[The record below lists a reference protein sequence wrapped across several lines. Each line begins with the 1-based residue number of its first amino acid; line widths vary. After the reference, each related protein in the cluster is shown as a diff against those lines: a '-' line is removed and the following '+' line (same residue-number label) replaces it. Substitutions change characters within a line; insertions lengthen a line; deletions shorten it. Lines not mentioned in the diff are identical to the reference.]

1 MKLKKA
7 LSGVLCMAMICL
19 LLPVMPQSG
28 QAATVGSIEPVKIG
42 DTQVKVNFNDD
53 AKKGEQY
60 EVRVNGTVVNKGVL
74 DSAED
79 IYTQMY
85 FNLGVNGAEYKAKAG
100 DKIEFYV
107 ADKNG
112 ALALGGSV
120 TVAGNREAKLPTSMT
135 ASSQSVAASDDASVK
150 LNFDK
155 DFVAGTNDKISVA
168 PFNSQNEPLEAY
180 EVPIPAGVSGSL
192 TVQLANSAKT
202 AYYIVSFVPGNG
214 QASPVNAIKI
224 TVTEGSGGEGEGG
237 DDQQD
242 ILDKAVDMIFM
253 YPSTAISLGES
264 VTPTIKLVD
273 AEGKETV
280 YTGSEAI
287 FSYSGDAVAE
297 GTFDSKG
304 RFTVSSNQKLEGS
317 KIQVTCMLHSFSKT
331 VELTVQKSDKSLLLT
346 PGTAGCGASRTVT
359 FQLAN
364 GSGDR
369 LYLLWKPTVAQVVM
383 KTIDGTAAKLAGTVT
398 DLSNITS
405 TGEGKL
411 LISSDVPTEIELSII
426 LRDNDGH
433 FYETGISKFK
443 FTEEGADAV
452 KVVLNIDSYDYTV
465 NGVSKRSDTKPVIQN
480 NRTFV
485 PFRLLAETLGG
496 CEVNYDP
503 STNQVTATDGVTNIV
518 MTVGSKEYTVNGVKK
533 TMDVSPYVNSD
544 YRTMVPLRVMAENFG
559 CTVEPVTAPNGSI
572 SVVFER

>member
-7 LSGVLCMAMICL
+7 LSGILCMAMICL

-28 QAATVGSIEPVKIG
+28 EAATVGSIEPVKVG
-42 DTQVKVNFNDD
+42 DSRIVVNLND
-53 AKKGEQY
+53 AKEGDNF
-60 EVRVNGTVVNKGVL
+60 EVRVNGVKVNSGDL
-74 DSAED
+74 YSED
-79 IYTQMY
+79 GAYKQMY
-85 FNLGVNGAEYKAKAG
+85 FGLGPGYKAKAG
-100 DKIEFYV
+100 DKIQFLIEDANGAFGPAAEVSV
-107 ADKNG
+107 AD
-112 ALALGGSV
+112 
-120 TVAGNREAKLPTSMT
+120 NREAKLPTSMT
-135 ASSQSVAASDDASVK
+135 AASSTVQASDNASVK

-155 DFVAGTNDKISVA
+155 DFVAGTDDKIRVT
-168 PFNSQNEPLEAY
+168 PFDSKDTKLEAY
-180 EVPIPAGVSGSL
+180 EMPIPAGASDSVV
-192 TVQLANSAKT
+192 VQLTNSAKT
-202 AYYIVSFVPGNG
+202 AYYVIEFVPGNG
-214 QASPVNAIKI
+214 EPSLVNSLKI
-224 TVTEGSGGEGEGG
+224 TVTEGSGGEGG
-237 DDQQD
+237 DSGDQQD
-242 ILDKAVDMIFM
+242 ILDKAVDMIFV
-253 YPSTAISLGES
+253 YPSTSVSLGES

-273 AEGKETV
+273 AEGKQTV

-287 FSYSGDAVAE
+287 FSYSGEAVSE

-346 PGTAGCGASRTVT
+346 PGTAGCGASRSVT

-383 KTIDGTAAKLAGTVT
+383 KTVDGTNAKLAGTVT
-398 DLSNITS
+398 DISNITS

-411 LISSDVPTEIELSII
+411 LISSDVPAEVEITLI

-452 KVVLNIDSYDYTV
+452 KVVLNIGSYNYSV
-465 NGVSKRSDTKPVIQN
+465 NGVYKTTDTKPVIMN

-496 CEVNYDP
+496 CEVKYDQ
-503 STNQVTATDGVTNIV
+503 TTKTVTATDGTTNIV

-533 TMDVSPYVNSD
+533 TMDVAPFANSD
-544 YRTMVPLRVMAENFG
+544 YRTMVPLRVLAESFG
-559 CTVEPVTAPNGSI
+559 CTVEPVKDAQGNI
-572 SVVFER
+572 SVVFERK

>member
-7 LSGVLCMAMICL
+7 LSGILCMAMICL

-28 QAATVGSIEPVKIG
+28 EAATVGSIEPVKVG
-42 DTQVKVNFNDD
+42 DSQIVVNLNG
-53 AKKGEQY
+53 AKKGDNF
-60 EVRVNGTVVNKGVL
+60 EVRVNGVKVNSGDL
-74 DSAED
+74 DSKD
-79 IYTQMY
+79 GVYKQM
-85 FNLGVNGAEYKAKAG
+85 FFGLGPGYKAKAG
-100 DKIEFYV
+100 DKIQFLIED
-107 ADKNG
+107 ANG
-112 ALALGGSV
+112 AFGPGAEV
-120 TVAGNREAKLPTSMT
+120 TVGGDRDAKLPTSMT
-135 ASSQSVAASDDASVK
+135 AASSTVQASDDASVK

-155 DFVAGTNDKISVA
+155 DFVAGTDDKIRVT
-168 PFNSQNEPLEAY
+168 PFDSKDTKLEAY
-180 EVPIPAGVSGSL
+180 EMPIPAGASDSVV
-192 TVQLANSAKT
+192 VQLTNSAKT
-202 AYYIVSFVPGNG
+202 AYYVIEFVPGNS
-214 QASPVNAIKI
+214 ASPVNSLKI
-224 TVTEGSGGEGEGG
+224 TVTEGSGGEGG
-237 DDQQD
+237 DSGDQQD
-242 ILDKAVDMIFM
+242 ILDKAVDMIFV
-253 YPSTAISLGES
+253 YPSTSVSLGES

-273 AEGKETV
+273 AEGKQTV

-287 FSYSGDAVAE
+287 FSYSGEAVSE

-346 PGTAGCGASRTVT
+346 PGTAGCGASRSVT

-383 KTIDGTAAKLAGTVT
+383 KTVDGTNAKLAGTVT
-398 DLSNITS
+398 DISNITS
-405 TGEGKL
+405 NGEGKL
-411 LISSDVPTEIELSII
+411 LISSDVPAEVEITLI

-452 KVVLNIDSYDYTV
+452 KVVLNIGSYNYSV
-465 NGVSKRSDTKPVIQN
+465 NGVYKTTDTKPVIMN

-496 CEVNYDP
+496 CEVKY
-503 STNQVTATDGVTNIV
+503 NQATKTVTATDGTTNIV

-533 TMDVSPYVNSD
+533 TMDVAPFANSD
-544 YRTMVPLRVMAENFG
+544 YRTMVPLRVLAESFG
-559 CTVEPVTAPNGSI
+559 CTVEPMKDAQGNI
-572 SVVFER
+572 SVVFERK

>member
-7 LSGVLCMAMICL
+7 LSGILCMAMICL

-28 QAATVGSIEPVKIG
+28 EAATVGSIEPVKVG
-42 DTQVKVNFNDD
+42 DSRIVVNLND
-53 AKKGEQY
+53 AKEGDNF
-60 EVRVNGTVVNKGVL
+60 EVRVNGVKVNSGDL
-74 DSAED
+74 YSED
-79 IYTQMY
+79 GAYKQMY
-85 FNLGVNGAEYKAKAG
+85 FGLGPGYKAKAG
-100 DKIEFYV
+100 DKIQFLIEDANGAFGPAAEVSV
-107 ADKNG
+107 AD
-112 ALALGGSV
+112 
-120 TVAGNREAKLPTSMT
+120 NREAKLPTSMT
-135 ASSQSVAASDDASVK
+135 AASSTVQASDNASVK

-155 DFVAGTNDKISVA
+155 DFVAGTDDKIRVT
-168 PFNSQNEPLEAY
+168 PFDSKDTKLEAY
-180 EVPIPAGVSGSL
+180 EMPIPAGASDSVV
-192 TVQLANSAKT
+192 VQLTNSAKT
-202 AYYIVSFVPGNG
+202 AYYVIEFVPGNG
-214 QASPVNAIKI
+214 EPSPVNSLKI
-224 TVTEGSGGEGEGG
+224 TVTEGSGGEGG
-237 DDQQD
+237 DSGDQQD
-242 ILDKAVDMIFM
+242 ILDKAVDMIFV
-253 YPSTAISLGES
+253 YPSTSVSLGES

-273 AEGKETV
+273 AEGKQTV

-287 FSYSGDAVAE
+287 FSYSGEAVSE

-346 PGTAGCGASRTVT
+346 PGTAGCGASRSVI

-383 KTIDGTAAKLAGTVT
+383 KTVDGTNAKLAGTVT
-398 DLSNITS
+398 DISNITS

-411 LISSDVPTEIELSII
+411 LISSDVPAEVEITLI

-452 KVVLNIDSYDYTV
+452 KVVLNIGSYNYSV
-465 NGVSKRSDTKPVIQN
+465 NGVYKTTDTKPVIMN

-496 CEVNYDP
+496 CEVKYDQ
-503 STNQVTATDGVTNIV
+503 TTKTVTATDGTTNIV

-533 TMDVSPYVNSD
+533 TMDVAPFANSD
-544 YRTMVPLRVMAENFG
+544 YRTMVPLRVLAESFG
-559 CTVEPVTAPNGSI
+559 CTVEPVKDAQGNI
-572 SVVFER
+572 SVVFERK

>member
-7 LSGVLCMAMICL
+7 LSGILCMTMICL

-28 QAATVGSIEPVKIG
+28 EAATVGSIEPVKVG
-42 DTQVKVNFNDD
+42 DSRIVVNLND
-53 AKKGEQY
+53 AKEGDNF
-60 EVRVNGTVVNKGVL
+60 EVRVNGVKVNSGDL
-74 DSAED
+74 YSED
-79 IYTQMY
+79 GAYKQMY
-85 FNLGVNGAEYKAKAG
+85 FGLGPGYKAKAG
-100 DKIEFYV
+100 DKIQFLIEDANGAFGPAAEVSV
-107 ADKNG
+107 AD
-112 ALALGGSV
+112 
-120 TVAGNREAKLPTSMT
+120 NREAKLPTSMT
-135 ASSQSVAASDDASVK
+135 AASSTVQASDNASVK

-155 DFVAGTNDKISVA
+155 DFVAGTDDKIRVI
-168 PFNSQNEPLEAY
+168 PFDSKDTKLEAY
-180 EVPIPAGVSGSL
+180 EMPIPAGDSDSVV
-192 TVQLANSAKT
+192 VQLTNSAKT
-202 AYYIVSFVPGNG
+202 AYYVIEFVPGNG
-214 QASPVNAIKI
+214 EPSPVNSLKI
-224 TVTEGSGGEGEGG
+224 TVTEGSGGEGG
-237 DDQQD
+237 DSGDQQD
-242 ILDKAVDMIFM
+242 ILDKAVDMIFV
-253 YPSTAISLGES
+253 YPSTSVSLGES

-273 AEGKETV
+273 AEGKQTV

-287 FSYSGDAVAE
+287 FSYSGEAVSE

-346 PGTAGCGASRTVT
+346 PGSAGCGASRSVT

-383 KTIDGTAAKLAGTVT
+383 KTVDGTNAKLAGTVT
-398 DLSNITS
+398 DISNITS

-411 LISSDVPTEIELSII
+411 LISSDVPAEVEITLI

-452 KVVLNIDSYDYTV
+452 KVVLNIGSYNYSV
-465 NGVSKRSDTKPVIQN
+465 NGVYKTTDTKPVIMN

-496 CEVNYDP
+496 CEVKYDQ
-503 STNQVTATDGVTNIV
+503 TTKTVTATDGTTNIV

-533 TMDVSPYVNSD
+533 TMDVAPFANSD
-544 YRTMVPLRVMAENFG
+544 YRTMVPLRVLAESFG
-559 CTVEPVTAPNGSI
+559 CTVEPVKDAQGNI
-572 SVVFER
+572 SVVFERK